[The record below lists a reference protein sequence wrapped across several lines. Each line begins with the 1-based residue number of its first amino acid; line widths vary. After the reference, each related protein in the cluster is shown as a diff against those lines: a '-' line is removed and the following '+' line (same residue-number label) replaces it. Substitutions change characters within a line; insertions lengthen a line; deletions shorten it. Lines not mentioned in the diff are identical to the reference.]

1 MAVKV
6 LGAFKRDQ
14 NDRQEQRRAKPTHT
28 AAHYKK
34 RRKKKSNL
42 PLNFKTTHENFYLIA
57 HYFSG
62 KETKTKTEHFSLL
75 ETSKEMGVIANAV
88 ELFLR

>member
-34 RRKKKSNL
+34 RKKKKL

-57 HYFSG
+57 YYFSG
-62 KETKTKTEHFSLL
+62 KETKTKTEKSPADW
-75 ETSKEMGVIANAV
+75 SAKEMGVIANAV

>member
-34 RRKKKSNL
+34 KEKKREKTPQL

-62 KETKTKTEHFSLL
+62 KETKTKTEKSP
-75 ETSKEMGVIANAV
+75 AD
-88 ELFLR
+88 

>member
-34 RRKKKSNL
+34 REKKNNNL

-57 HYFSG
+57 YYFSG
-62 KETKTKTEHFSLL
+62 KETKTKTEKSPADG
-75 ETSKEMGVIANAV
+75 SAKEMGVIANAV

>member
-1 MAVKV
+1 MTDRN
-6 LGAFKRDQ
+6 RDVQ
-14 NDRQEQRRAKPTHT
+14 NPRTLQRII
-28 AAHYKK
+28 KK
-34 RRKKKSNL
+34 GEKKKSNL

>member
-1 MAVKV
+1 MTDRN
-6 LGAFKRDQ
+6 RDVQ
-14 NDRQEQRRAKPTHT
+14 NPRTLQRII
-28 AAHYKK
+28 KK
-34 RRKKKSNL
+34 GEKKKSNL

-62 KETKTKTEHFSLL
+62 KETKTKTEKSPADW
-75 ETSKEMGVIANAV
+75 SAKEMGVIANAM